1 MKNHSIFINGKKGK
15 NMPKFFI
22 GTTTNPLCHPRELQI
37 IRLKK
42 KIEAGAQFVQTQA
55 IYDVDSFES
64 WMSEVR
70 SLGLHNEVYIQAGIL
85 VNKSLRSMEM
95 TKKVSGMS
103 IPDELIERMRNSE
116 NQEEEGITIA
126 LEIIDRLRKIE
137 GLSGIHIM
145 AVGWEKIVPTIIERA
160 GLMPTFDSNHS
171 D

>member
-1 MKNHSIFINGKKGK
+1 
-15 NMPKFFI
+15 
-22 GTTTNPLCHPRELQI
+22 
-37 IRLKK
+37 
-42 KIEAGAQFVQTQA
+42 
-55 IYDVDSFES
+55 
-64 WMSEVR
+64 MSEVR

-137 GLSGIHIM
+137 GLSGYI
-145 AVGWEKIVPTIIERA
+145 
-160 GLMPTFDSNHS
+160 
-171 D
+171 